1 MSNALRN
8 AAESTAHVLS
18 DLVGEARDLVEEA
31 RDRIEDLPPIRARRR
46 NDRRWLIMVIVG
58 VVLTALVIG
67 RRRHRKLPEG
77 SDSGAGARLMEKS
90 LAVS

>member
-18 DLVGEARDLVEEA
+18 DLVGEARDLVG
-31 RDRIEDLPPIRARRR
+31 RPPIRARRR

-67 RRRHRKLPEG
+67 RRRHRKRPEG